1 MLTGIL
7 PPTPRLLN
15 LQKPY
20 LGGAPA
26 DQQGGGVPQ
35 GSSMHPGAK
44 TYTHTHGMA
53 QAKVAQAGGT
63 LA

>member
-1 MLTGIL
+1 MLIGIL

-26 DQQGGGVPQ
+26 GGVPQ

-44 TYTHTHGMA
+44 TCTHTYGMA